1 MAKILISAGEASG
14 DVHAAAVTKAL
25 KKIDSSCE
33 VFGMGGDCLREA
45 GGEVL
50 FDIKE
55 HGVMGFIEVVKK
67 LPALFKLRSDFGRVM
82 DERRPDC
89 LVTVDYPGF
98 NMKLAKLAKDKVFPL
113 FRIYRLLRGPG
124 TKGVRRKWLSWLP
137 K

>member
-25 KKIDSSCE
+25 KKIDPSCE

-89 LVTVDYPGF
+89 LVTVDYG
-98 NMKLAKLAKDKVFPL
+98 
-113 FRIYRLLRGPG
+113 YG
-124 TKGVRRKWLSWLP
+124 
-137 K
+137 